1 MPTVTCVASR
11 CAANRKPTPTSRIKT
26 TNTRRKT
33 RLTFRHPTQGPQTM
47 SRQTIHSNKAPQ
59 AIGPYSQAVRAG
71 DTVYL
76 SGQIPL
82 DPATMQLVS
91 GDIEAEIRQ
100 VFENLKAGAEAAG
113 GSLANAVKVNVFLTD
128 LGHFAKVNEIMATYC
143 TQPFPARAAV
153 GVAQLPRGARVEIEC
168 VLYLG

>member
-1 MPTVTCVASR
+1 
-11 CAANRKPTPTSRIKT
+11 
-26 TNTRRKT
+26 
-33 RLTFRHPTQGPQTM
+33 M
-47 SRQTIHSNKAPQ
+47 SRQTIHSSHAPQ

-82 DPATMQLVS
+82 NPATMQLVS
-91 GDIEAEIRQ
+91 GEIDAEIRQ
-100 VFENLKAGAEAAG
+100 VFENLKAVAAAAG

-128 LGHFAKVNEIMATYC
+128 LSHFAKVNEIMATYC
-143 TQPFPARAAV
+143 TEPFPARAAV

>member
-1 MPTVTCVASR
+1 
-11 CAANRKPTPTSRIKT
+11 
-26 TNTRRKT
+26 
-33 RLTFRHPTQGPQTM
+33 M
-47 SRQTIHSNKAPQ
+47 SRQTIHTSHAPQ

-91 GDIEAEIRQ
+91 GDIDAEIRQ
-100 VFENLKAGAEAAG
+100 VFENLKAVAEAAG